1 MGIVEIAGIIISLVT
16 TFGPKAMEVWADWQ
30 KVAGD
35 NPTPEMWAALKAKIA
50 AHNPD
55 TY

>member
-16 TFGPKAMEVWADWQ
+16 TFGPKAMEIWNTWQAKAGPDPTAADWQ
-30 KVAGD
+30 
-35 NPTPEMWAALKAKIA
+35 ALRDMIA